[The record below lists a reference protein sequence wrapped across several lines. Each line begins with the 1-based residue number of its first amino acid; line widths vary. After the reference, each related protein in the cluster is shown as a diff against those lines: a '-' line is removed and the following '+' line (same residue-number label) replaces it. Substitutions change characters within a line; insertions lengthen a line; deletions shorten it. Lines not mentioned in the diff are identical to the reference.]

1 MHVGTRHPIWQVIHE
16 SLHTR
21 GSGLNTQATTTL
33 IGSDRSQR
41 SGRPGLCRCAANVS
55 TCAIIAPSLQTYAWR

>member
-33 IGSDRSQR
+33 IGSDAASGAAARDRFVGSR
-41 SGRPGLCRCAANVS
+41 GHRVTFPLASGRHL
-55 TCAIIAPSLQTYAWR
+55 

>member
-21 GSGLNTQATTTL
+21 GSGLKTQKHR
-33 IGSDRSQR
+33 DPHR
-41 SGRPGLCRCAANVS
+41 V
-55 TCAIIAPSLQTYAWR
+55 